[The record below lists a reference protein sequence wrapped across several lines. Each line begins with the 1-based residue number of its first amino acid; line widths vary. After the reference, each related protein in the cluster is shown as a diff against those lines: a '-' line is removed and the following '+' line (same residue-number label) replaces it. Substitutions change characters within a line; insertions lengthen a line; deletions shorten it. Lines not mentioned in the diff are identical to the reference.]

1 MVERLDGWVG
11 SGLTGWAAARGGRLR
26 EVGERVGGWTP
37 ASVEMRM
44 GALQR
49 PRSKSLE

>member
-1 MVERLDGWVG
+1 M
-11 SGLTGWAAARGGRLR
+11 R

-44 GALQR
+44 GVAADLA
-49 PRSKSLE
+49 PCP